1 MMLYVRYSQKL
12 SPEMSLF
19 VQLVASNPGFPSS
32 FSSTSCNRKKLAGK
46 TGKEAYLEF
55 PHTSMAT
62 VTIPSI
68 PQVFKKLGDGGFLCP
83 TRQPEYGGLGLD
95 YSYSIAIAEELGN
108 IRCGGVPMG
117 IGVHSGRLPSP

>member
-1 MMLYVRYSQKL
+1 M

-19 VQLVASNPGFPSS
+19 VQMVASNPGFPSS
-32 FSSTSCNRKKLAGK
+32 FSSASCNRKKLAGK
-46 TGKEAYLEF
+46 TGKEAILLEWYLEY
-55 PHTSMAT
+55 PHISMAT
-62 VTIPSI
+62 VTNPSI
-68 PQVFKKLGDGGFLCP
+68 PQVFKKLGDGGFLGP
-83 TRQPEYGGLGLD
+83 TRQPQYGGLGLD

>member
-1 MMLYVRYSQKL
+1 M

-19 VQLVASNPGFPSS
+19 VQMVSSNPGFPSS
-32 FSSTSCNRKKLAGK
+32 FSSASCNRKKLAGK
-46 TGKEAYLEF
+46 TGKEAILLEWYLEY
-55 PHTSMAT
+55 PYISMAT
-62 VTIPSI
+62 VTNHIPSI
-68 PQVFKKLGDGGFLCP
+68 PQVFKKLGDGGFFGP

-108 IRCGGVPMG
+108 IRCGGVPIG

>member
-1 MMLYVRYSQKL
+1 M

-19 VQLVASNPGFPSS
+19 VQMVSSNPSFPFS
-32 FSSTSCNRKKLAGK
+32 FSLASCNRKKLAGK
-46 TGKEAYLEF
+46 EAILLKLFLEF
-55 PHTSMAT
+55 PHISMAT
-62 VTIPSI
+62 VNIPSI
-68 PQVFKKLGDGGFLCP
+68 PQVFKNLGDGGFLGP

-95 YSYSIAIAEELGN
+95 YSYSIAIAEEPGN